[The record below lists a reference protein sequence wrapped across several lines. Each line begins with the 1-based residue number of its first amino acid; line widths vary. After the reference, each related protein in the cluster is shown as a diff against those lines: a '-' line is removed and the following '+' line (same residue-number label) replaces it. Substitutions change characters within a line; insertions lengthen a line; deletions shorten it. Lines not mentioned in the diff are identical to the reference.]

1 MRDTA
6 GRARVVEGLA
16 QHGIEVRPLDRGIP
30 HPGAPVA
37 LTMHRAKGTE
47 FAKIL
52 LFGLSTGSIP
62 IRLDAYKY
70 DTAEYEDAMLRERSL
85 LYVAASRA
93 RDELVITYHGSP
105 SELLPQSPAEVHK
118 PQPLP

>member
-1 MRDTA
+1 
-6 GRARVVEGLA
+6 
-16 QHGIEVRPLDRGIP
+16 
-30 HPGAPVA
+30 
-37 LTMHRAKGTE
+37 MHRAKGTE

>member
-1 MRDTA
+1 
-6 GRARVVEGLA
+6 
-16 QHGIEVRPLDRGIP
+16 
-30 HPGAPVA
+30 
-37 LTMHRAKGTE
+37 
-47 FAKIL
+47 
-52 LFGLSTGSIP
+52 
-62 IRLDAYKY
+62 
-70 DTAEYEDAMLRERSL
+70 MLRERSL